1 MAFRK
6 NKASI
11 SNFRFKKEKE
21 KKKKLSGISVL
32 YMVIT
37 VPNRAAIL
45 SFVFCNFKCLWGRV
59 FFYIFM
65 HCMFIFF
72 WKM

>member
-21 KKKKLSGISVL
+21 KKTIW
-32 YMVIT
+32 
-37 VPNRAAIL
+37 N
-45 SFVFCNFKCLWGRV
+45 KCLIHGN
-59 FFYIFM
+59 
-65 HCMFIFF
+65 HSA
-72 WKM
+72 